1 MKNNKSI
8 VVSFVLLVLMASLY
22 RILPG
27 RPLGF
32 APQIAMALFAGSIVK
47 DKKYAFLLPLFS
59 MLVSDILYQVLFQFN
74 LSPVPGFYS
83 GQLINYVLFV
93 ALTVV
98 GFAIKKTNPVHI
110 IAGSVAGATLY
121 FLLSNFAVWIGGGLN
136 IANLPYPKTMAG
148 LLNCY
153 AEAIPFYRGSLYATL
168 IFSGIL
174 FGGYFLINKYFI
186 QKPVELAQL

>member
-1 MKNNKSI
+1 MKKETSI
-8 VVSFVLLVLMASLY
+8 VVSFVLLVLLASLY

-47 DKKYAFLLPLFS
+47 DKKFSFLLPLFS
-59 MLVSDILYQVLFQFN
+59 MLISDIIYEVLFHYN

-83 GQLINYVLFV
+83 GQFVNYLLFV
-93 ALTVV
+93 GLTVV
-98 GFAIKKTNPVHI
+98 GFAVNQTKPIQILTGA
-110 IAGSVAGATLY
+110 IAGTTLY
-121 FLLSNFAVWIGGGLN
+121 FVLSNFAVWIGGGLD

-148 LLNCY
+148 LLHCY

-168 IFSGIL
+168 IFSGVL
-174 FGGYFLINKYFI
+174 FGGYFLINKYFM
-186 QKPVELAQL
+186 QKLVLSKA

>member
-1 MKNNKSI
+1 MKKETSI

-47 DKKYAFLLPLFS
+47 NKKFSFLLPLFS
-59 MLVSDILYQVLFQFN
+59 MLISDIIYEVLFEYS

-83 GQLINYVLFV
+83 GQFLNYLLFV
-93 ALTVV
+93 GLTVV
-98 GFAIKKTNPVHI
+98 GFAVNQTKPIQILTGA
-110 IAGSVAGATLY
+110 IAGTTLY
-121 FLLSNFAVWIGGGLN
+121 FVLSNFAVWIGGGLD

-148 LLNCY
+148 LLHCY

-168 IFSGIL
+168 IFSAVL
-174 FGGYFLINKYFI
+174 FGGYFLINKYFL
-186 QKPVELAQL
+186 QKLVLSKA

>member
-1 MKNNKSI
+1 MKKETSI
-8 VVSFVLLVLMASLY
+8 VVTFVLLVLLASLY

-47 DKKYAFLLPLFS
+47 DKKFSFLLPLFS
-59 MLVSDILYQVLFQFN
+59 MLISDIIYEVLFHYN

-83 GQLINYVLFV
+83 GQFVNYLLFV
-93 ALTVV
+93 GLTVV
-98 GFAIKKTNPVHI
+98 GFAVNQTKPIQILTGA
-110 IAGSVAGATLY
+110 IAGTTLY
-121 FLLSNFAVWIGGGLN
+121 FVLSNFAVWIGGGLD

-148 LLNCY
+148 LLHCY

-168 IFSGIL
+168 IFSGVL
-174 FGGYFLINKYFI
+174 FGGYFFINKYFM
-186 QKPVELAQL
+186 QKLVLSKA

>member
-1 MKNNKSI
+1 MKKETSI

-47 DKKYAFLLPLFS
+47 NKKFSFLLPLFS
-59 MLVSDILYQVLFQFN
+59 MLISDIIYEVLFEYS

-83 GQLINYVLFV
+83 GQFLNYLLFV
-93 ALTVV
+93 GLTVV
-98 GFAIKKTNPVHI
+98 GFAVNQTKPIQI
-110 IAGSVAGATLY
+110 LAGAIASTTLY
-121 FLLSNFAVWIGGGLN
+121 FMLSNFAVWIGGGLD
-136 IANLPYPKTMAG
+136 ITNLPYPKTMTG
-148 LLNCY
+148 LLHCY

-168 IFSGIL
+168 IFSAVL
-174 FGGYFLINKYFI
+174 FGGYFLINKYLM
-186 QKPVELAQL
+186 QKLVLSKA

>member
-1 MKNNKSI
+1 MKKDKSI
-8 VVSFVLLVLMASLY
+8 VVSFILLVLMASLY

-59 MLVSDILYQVLFQFN
+59 MLVSDILYEVLFQFKV
-74 LSPVPGFYS
+74 STVPGFYS

-93 ALTVV
+93 GLTVV
-98 GFAIKKTNPVHI
+98 GFAIKKTNPVQI
-110 IAGSVAGATLY
+110 FAGSIAGATIY
-121 FLLSNFAVWIGGGLN
+121 YLLSNFAVWIGEGLDITN
-136 IANLPYPKTMAG
+136 QPYPKTMAG
-148 LLNCY
+148 LLHCY

-168 IFSGIL
+168 IFSVIL
-174 FGGYFLINKYFI
+174 FGGYYLINRYFN
-186 QKPVELAQL
+186 QKPVLVKL

>member
-1 MKNNKSI
+1 MKKETSI
-8 VVSFVLLVLMASLY
+8 VVSFVLLVLLASLY

-47 DKKYAFLLPLFS
+47 DKKFSFLLPLFS
-59 MLVSDILYQVLFQFN
+59 MLISDIIYEVLFHYN

-83 GQLINYVLFV
+83 GQFVNYLLFV
-93 ALTVV
+93 GLTVV
-98 GFAIKKTNPVHI
+98 GFAVNQIKPIQILTGA
-110 IAGSVAGATLY
+110 IAGTTLY
-121 FLLSNFAVWIGGGLN
+121 FVLSNFAVWIGGGLD

-148 LLNCY
+148 LLHCY

-168 IFSGIL
+168 IFSGVL
-174 FGGYFLINKYFI
+174 FGGYFLINKYFM
-186 QKPVELAQL
+186 QKLVLSKA